1 MPTERYDAA
10 VAGGGLTGLVAAAS
24 LARAGF
30 EVVVVEGRER
40 GARRAMAG

>member
-24 LARAGF
+24 LARSGF
-30 EVVVVEGRER
+30 EVVVVEGRN